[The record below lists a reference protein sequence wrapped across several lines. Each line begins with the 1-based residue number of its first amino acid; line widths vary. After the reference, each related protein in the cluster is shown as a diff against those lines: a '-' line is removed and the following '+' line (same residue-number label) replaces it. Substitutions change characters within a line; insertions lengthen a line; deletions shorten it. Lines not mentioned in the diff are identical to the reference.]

1 MPEPRSDSQNSLRP
15 DATTL
20 ARITIDALERTAF
33 VLADPADDPQALPP
47 ISTTASIDYS
57 GPCNGG
63 IDLVASAGFGRN
75 LAASL
80 LGCEPSEVS
89 DSTAAEAVRELAN
102 IVGGSMI
109 LELGGTDCCY
119 SLGLPRTSASPRNDF
134 VVSCVLNA
142 EGERLE
148 VHVIAA

>member
-1 MPEPRSDSQNSLRP
+1 MTEPTDNLHPDPEM
-15 DATTL
+15 L

-33 VLADPADDPQALPP
+33 VLADPADDPAGLPDAAT
-47 ISTTASIDYS
+47 IASIDYT

-80 LGCEPSEVS
+80 LGCDASQVSEAM
-89 DSTAAEAVRELAN
+89 AAEAVRELAN
-102 IVGGSMI
+102 IIGGSII
-109 LELGGTDCCY
+109 LELGGTDCTY
-119 SLGLPRTSASPRNDF
+119 SLGLPRTMPSPRSAWAG
-134 VVSCVLNA
+134 SCVLNA

-148 VHVIAA
+148 VHAIAA

>member
-1 MPEPRSDSQNSLRP
+1 MPEPTDNLHP
-15 DATTL
+15 DPAML

-33 VLADPADDPQALPP
+33 VLADPADDPEDLPDAVT
-47 ISTTASIDYS
+47 IASIDYT

-80 LGCEPSEVS
+80 LGCEASEVS
-89 DSTAAEAVRELAN
+89 ESMAAEAVRELAN
-102 IVGGSMI
+102 IIGGSII
-109 LELGGTDCCY
+109 LELGGSDCRY
-119 SLGLPRTSASPRNDF
+119 SLGLPRTAPAPRPRCAG
-134 VVSCVLNA
+134 SCVLNA

-148 VHVIAA
+148 VHAIAA